1 VREATIVLIVTSM
14 WEMFT
19 RTGCPN
25 DHAATDFEAFT
36 NIDLTVT
43 RLPDRYG
50 RDFAVCVG
58 AIVPM
63 KPLV

>member
-1 VREATIVLIVTSM
+1 M

>member
-1 VREATIVLIVTSM
+1 
-14 WEMFT
+14 MFT
-19 RTGCPN
+19 QTGGPD
-25 DHAATDFEAFT
+25 DHVATDFEAFT
-36 NIDLTVT
+36 NIDLTII

-63 KPLV
+63 KSSV

>member
-1 VREATIVLIVTSM
+1 VRATIILIVTST

-19 RTGCPN
+19 RMGCPD

-36 NIDLTVT
+36 DIDLTII

-58 AIVPM
+58 AIIPM
-63 KPLV
+63 KPSV

>member
-1 VREATIVLIVTSM
+1 VRATIILIVTSM

-19 RTGCPN
+19 RTSCPD

-36 NIDLTVT
+36 NIDLTII

-50 RDFAVCVG
+50 RDFAV
-58 AIVPM
+58 A
-63 KPLV
+63 